1 MKRQNLLATL
11 IFVVAVGG
19 CALLVQFG
27 DGDTDALAL
36 QPFLDFDGDD
46 AR

>member
-1 MKRQNLLATL
+1 MKRQNLLAAL

-27 DGDTDALAL
+27 DADVQAF
-36 QPFLDFDGDD
+36 QPFMNLDLGD
-46 AR
+46 AH